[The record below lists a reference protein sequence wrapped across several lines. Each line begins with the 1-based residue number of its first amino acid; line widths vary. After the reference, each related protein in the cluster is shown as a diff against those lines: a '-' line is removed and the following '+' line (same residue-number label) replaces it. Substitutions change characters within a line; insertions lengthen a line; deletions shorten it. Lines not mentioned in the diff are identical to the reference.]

1 MSDLATAYVQIVPSA
16 KGIKGKLSQALGG
29 EAASAGDSSGASFGG
44 AMVSKIKGLVAAAG
58 IGTIV
63 KEALEAGGDLQQSF
77 GGLDTIYGE
86 ASDAAKK
93 YANEAVK
100 AGISANDYAEQAVS
114 FGASLKQAFEGDTT
128 KAVEAANTAIMDM
141 ADNAAKMGTPLE
153 NIQNA
158 YQGFAKQNYTM
169 LDNLKLGY
177 GGTKEEMQRLLEDAQ
192 ALSGVE
198 YDISNLGD
206 VYDAIH
212 VIQEDLGLTGV
223 AADEAAGTFTGSMQA
238 MKASATNLLAA
249 LTTGGDVSAAFESLA
264 GNARVFIENNLL
276 PMIGNLLQ
284 QLPTILTGVLQQGL
298 IAIQDLTA
306 NSAEIIASAVNII
319 QQLGDSLVANLP
331 AILEA
336 GTDLLLAV
344 VDGIDEHLPELLETA
359 LEIIL
364 ALVEG
369 IGKALPRLIAKIP
382 DIVRAIW
389 DTLKNTD
396 WGGLGRDILL
406 GIRDG
411 LVAAGSAL
419 WEALKSICKDVL
431 SNVKE
436 FFKISSPS
444 KVMRDQIGK
453 FLPMGIAEGIEGN
466 ISSVTSAMS
475 DLADE
480 ATGSV
485 NASFKANIAGSN
497 YRAAGSAIADNNI
510 SGMAASV
517 AAAVSNSL
525 LGMGIYM
532 DSQQVGA
539 MVAQPVNNALGRI
552 ATRGIAR

>member
-58 IGTIV
+58 IGTVV

-100 AGISANDYAEQAVS
+100 AGISANDYAEQAVA
-114 FGASLKQAFEGDTT
+114 FGASLKQAFAGDTT
-128 KAVEAANTAIMDM
+128 QAVEAANTAIMDM

-153 NIQNA
+153 SIQNA

-206 VYDAIH
+206 VYSAIH

-223 AADEAAGTFTGSMQA
+223 AADEAAGTFTGSMAA

-249 LTTGGDVSAAFESLA
+249 LTTGGDVAGAFESLA
-264 GNARVFIENNLL
+264 GNARVFIADNLL
-276 PMIGNLLQ
+276 PMIGNLLE
-284 QLPTILTGVLQQGL
+284 QLPEILKGAMQQGL
-298 IAIQDLTA
+298 VAIQELTS
-306 NSAEIIASAVNII
+306 NSAEIINSAISII
-319 QQLGDSLVANLP
+319 TQLGETLIEHLP
-331 AILEA
+331 DILDA
-336 GTDLLLAV
+336 GTELLMSI
-344 VDGIDEHLPELLETA
+344 VDGIGENLPKLVETA
-359 LEIIL
+359 IKIII

-369 IGKALPRLIAKIP
+369 LGKAIPKLIEKVP
-382 DIVRAIW
+382 DIIAAIW
-389 DTLKNTD
+389 DTIISTD
-396 WGGLGRDILL
+396 WLSLGKNILL

-419 WEALKSICKDVL
+419 WDALKRICSDVL
-431 SNVKE
+431 KNVKS
-436 FFKISSPS
+436 FFGIHSPS
-444 KVMRDQIGK
+444 RVMADQVGK
-453 FLPMGIAEGIEGN
+453 FLPAGIAEGIEGN
-466 ISSVTSAMS
+466 ISSVTNAMS

-485 NASFKANIAGSN
+485 NASFRANIAGSN
-497 YRAAGSAIADNNI
+497 YRAAGSAIADNNN
-510 SGMAASV
+510 SGMAASIASAV
-517 AAAVSNSL
+517 ANSL

-539 MVAQPVNNALGRI
+539 LVAQPVNNALGRI